1 MGDKSD
7 IEWTDAT
14 WNPVRGC
21 DKISPGCKHC
31 YAETF
36 AERFRGV
43 KGHAYEQGFD
53 LRTVPEA
60 LQLPLRWKRA
70 RRIFVN
76 SMSDLFHKDVPSS
89 FIDEVIATMLLA
101 HWHTYQVLTKRAERM
116 AQHLSDP
123 GLYERVLAIVN
134 RIRDGATGALRAHLY
149 SVGVSNPMTFP
160 APWIWWGVSVEDQA
174 RADERIPHLLRTP
187 AAVRFLSCEPLLER
201 VELRRWINDPC
212 NCMVPTMEGAGQHA
226 PKCRTFQE
234 PWGIDWIIVGG
245 ESGPGARP
253 MHPEWARSLR
263 DQCIAARVP
272 FFFKQ
277 WGAWLEIEYDRESPP
292 GARDGERYLNLAGG
306 HGFHGESVV
315 RLRVGRKQNNGR
327 LLNGR
332 EWNEFPSVR
341 P

>member
-21 DKISPGCKHC
+21 TKVSSGCRNC

-53 LRTVPEA
+53 LRTVPES
-60 LQLPLRWKRA
+60 LQLPLRWKRP

-134 RIRDGATGALRAHLY
+134 RIRGGATGALRAQLY
-149 SVGVSNPMTFP
+149 SVGVSNPTTFP

-187 AAVRFLSCEPLLER
+187 AAVRFLSCEPLLEH
-201 VELRRWINDPC
+201 VDLRRWLNDPC
-212 NCMVPTMEGAGQHA
+212 NCMVPAMEGAGQHS
-226 PKCRTFQE
+226 PNCRTFKE
-234 PWGIDWIIVGG
+234 PWGLDWVIGGG

-253 MHPEWARSLR
+253 CALEWIESIV
-263 DQCIAARVP
+263 DQCRSSGIQCFVKQLGAHVVSEERAA
-272 FFFKQ
+272 
-277 WGAWLEIEYDRESPP
+277 EDE
-292 GARDGERYLNLAGG
+292 DGKRRWMWRAGLKSKKG
-306 HGFHGESVV
+306 GDPSEWPEA
-315 RLRVGRKQNNGR
+315 LRVRQ
-327 LLNGR
+327 
-332 EWNEFPSVR
+332 FPNTKEKSI
-341 P
+341 